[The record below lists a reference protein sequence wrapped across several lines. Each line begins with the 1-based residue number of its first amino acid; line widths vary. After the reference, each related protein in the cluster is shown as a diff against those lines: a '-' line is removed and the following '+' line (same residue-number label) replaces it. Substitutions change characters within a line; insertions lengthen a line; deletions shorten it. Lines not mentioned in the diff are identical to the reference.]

1 MASHVSLRKSI
12 KGSQLTIYIQR
23 DIERDIFGGSDSEL
37 SEEEGMRQS
46 LLSLLLDG
54 VGINSF

>member
-12 KGSQLTIYIQR
+12 KGSQLTTYIQR